1 MSGRLP
7 FKEANLMKFLR
18 SQIARWTVA
27 LLAFALVAAACGGT
41 SDSGQG
47 ETTTTA
53 PTTTQAPAAP
63 SSSTTTTV
71 APSNEKPYGGTVVVA
86 DDQEPPTLN
95 PLVPGGDNLIVGII
109 GQAYQAGVSEID
121 GFTLELIPEL
131 VAELPT
137 VENGGVTVNADG
149 TMTVRYAIKDEAVW
163 SDGVPISGA
172 DFQFTLDTIMNPD
185 YTIVTTTY
193 EDIVSTSVGDKSFE
207 YTLSAPT
214 VLFELLFGTVLPKHA
229 IEGSDFLNDWNDVQ
243 WPSAGPFI
251 FAEWQKGEFVRVV
264 RNANY
269 WGVDAE
275 TGQTLPYLDEVIFR
289 FIPETD
295 SILTAFKAREVDIIQ
310 PPPSTE
316 LIEALQALEP
326 EGARVEALAG
336 TIWEH
341 LNFQFG
347 PNRFV
352 KNPDSINDNLNY
364 RKAVAHT
371 IDKSLIVDEI
381 LAGQVE
387 PMDSFVEVYRP
398 TISLGSWSVYDYNP
412 EKARELLDLARAET
426 GQDVIKTV
434 FTTTS
439 NNDARVKLSELFQ
452 TMFEDVGIEY
462 SNQLEESQL
471 FFGETLD
478 SGSWDFG
485 EWAWSSAP
493 GMSGL
498 IGSLDLFD
506 PENPA
511 PAGDNTYQWGTETS
525 SVQND
530 VTARFAALRDEAN
543 QSVDES
549 VLVPLV
555 QEAEQ
560 ILADNVVIIPLY
572 ARLSVAASWADEVG
586 GFKHNPTSAA
596 HTWNIQDW
604 YRVDG

>member
-1 MSGRLP
+1 ML
-7 FKEANLMKFLR
+7 FIR
-18 SQIARWTVA
+18 SQIARWVLVTV
-27 LLAFALVAAACGGT
+27 AFALFAAACGGA
-41 SDSGQG
+41 SDSSQSA
-47 ETTTTA
+47 TTSTIQT
-53 PTTTQAPAAP
+53 TTTQAAPAAAP
-63 SSSTTTTV
+63 TTSGSTTTTEV
-71 APSNEKPYGGTVVVA
+71 PRNEKPYGGVVVVA

-95 PLVPGGDNLIVGII
+95 PLVPGGDNLIVAII
-109 GQAYQAGVSEID
+109 GQAYQSGVFEID
-121 GFTLELIPEL
+121 GFTLELNPEL
-131 VAELPT
+131 VTQLPT
-137 VENGGVTVNADG
+137 VENGGVTVNSDG
-149 TMTVRYAIKDEAVW
+149 TMTVRYTILDEAVW
-163 SDGVPISGA
+163 SDGVPISGD

-185 YTIVTTTY
+185 YTIVTATY
-193 EDIVSTSVGDKSFE
+193 EDIVSTSVGNKTFE

-214 VLFELLFGTVLPKHA
+214 VLYELLFGVILPRHA
-229 IEGSDFLNDWNDVQ
+229 IEGSDFLNDWNDTP
-243 WPSAGPFI
+243 WPSSGPFI
-251 FAEWQKGEFVRVV
+251 FEEWQKGEFIRVV
-264 RNANY
+264 RNDKY
-269 WGVDAE
+269 WGIDPE
-275 TGQTLPYLDEVIFR
+275 TGQQLPYLDEVVFR
-289 FIPETD
+289 FIPETE
-295 SILTAFKAREVDIIQ
+295 SILNAFRAREVDIIQ

-316 LIEALQALEP
+316 LIEALQGLEA

-341 LNFQFG
+341 LNFQYG
-347 PNRFV
+347 PNRFI
-352 KNPDSINDNLNY
+352 KNPDSVNDNLNY

-371 IDKSLIVDEI
+371 IDKALIVDEI

-398 TISLGSWSVYDYNP
+398 TISQGSWSVYDYNP
-412 EKARELLDLARAET
+412 DKARELLELVKAET
-426 GQDVIKTV
+426 GRDVIKTV

-478 SGSWDFG
+478 SGNWDFG

-511 PAGDNTYQWGTETS
+511 PAGNNTYQWGTETS
-525 SVQND
+525 SVKD
-530 VTARFAALRDEAN
+530 DATARFAALRDEAN
-543 QSVDES
+543 QSVDEG
-549 VLVPLV
+549 VLVPLI

-586 GFKHNPTSAA
+586 GFKHNPTAA
-596 HTWNIQDW
+596 SHTWAIQNW